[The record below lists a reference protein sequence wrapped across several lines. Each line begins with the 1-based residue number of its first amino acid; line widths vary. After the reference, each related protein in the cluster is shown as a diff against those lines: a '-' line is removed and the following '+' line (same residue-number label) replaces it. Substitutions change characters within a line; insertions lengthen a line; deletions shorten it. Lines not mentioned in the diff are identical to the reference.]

1 MEMVAGLS
9 LPPGRWAELRPRLAV
24 LLADFDE
31 LKALESAELEPM
43 PAFRVE
49 RGESDA
55 GD

>member
-1 MEMVAGLS
+1 MEQVTGLS
-9 LPPGRWAELRPRLAV
+9 LSSERWAELRPRLAV

-31 LKALESAELEPM
+31 LKTLETTELEPM

-49 RGESDA
+49 RGESDV